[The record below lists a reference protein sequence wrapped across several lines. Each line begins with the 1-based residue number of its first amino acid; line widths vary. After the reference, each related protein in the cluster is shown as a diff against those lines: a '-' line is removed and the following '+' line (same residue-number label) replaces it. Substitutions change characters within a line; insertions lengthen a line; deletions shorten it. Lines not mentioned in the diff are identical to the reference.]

1 MVLQDHESA
10 PISEQL
16 RATLGFLKCV
26 TLTPEAVTAE
36 HVVALFAAEV
46 SHEAIDDALH
56 VAFLFNILDR
66 LADTLDWEVLDKKSL
81 GRLANFSLRHG
92 YA

>member
-1 MVLQDHESA
+1 VLQDYESA

-36 HVVALFAAEV
+36 HVVALLAAGV
-46 SHEAIDDALH
+46 SREALDDSLH

-66 LADTLDWEVLDKKSL
+66 LADALGWEVLDKRVR
-81 GRLANFSLRHG
+81 GRFAKFSLRFG